1 MQKPFSLGL
10 ASLLVLAAPGLGK
23 AQDVGAVISESAPVA
38 FLRGLSD
45 KLTGGSPPQAVVEP
59 QQVEEA
65 PVAAFETGPARADEV
80 LSARSKAVMAKRD
93 GFGAPETPII
103 CTNCAD

>member
-45 KLTGGSPPQAVVEP
+45 KLTGGSPPQPFVEP

>member
-10 ASLLVLAAPGLGK
+10 ASLLVLAAPGLGQ
-23 AQDVGAVISESAPVA
+23 AQGVGAVISDSAPVA

-45 KLTGGSPPQAVVEP
+45 KLPGGSRPQAVIEP

-65 PVAAFETGPARADEV
+65 PVAASDTGPARADEV
-80 LSARSKAVMAKRD
+80 LSARSKAVMSKRD

>member
-10 ASLLVLAAPGLGK
+10 ASLLVLAIPGLGN
-23 AQDVGAVISESAPVA
+23 AQDIGAAVSDSAPVA
-38 FLRGLSD
+38 FLRGLGD
-45 KLTGGSPPQAVVEP
+45 KLTGSSPPQAVIEP
-59 QQVEEA
+59 QQVEQA
-65 PVAAFETGPARADEV
+65 PVASFETGPARPDEV

-93 GFGAPETPII
+93 SFGAPESPII

>member
-10 ASLLVLAAPGLGK
+10 ASLLVLATPGLVK
-23 AQDVGAVISESAPVA
+23 AQDVGAALSESAPVA
-38 FLRGLSD
+38 FLRGLSE
-45 KLTGGSPPQAVVEP
+45 KLTGGSPPQAIEP

-65 PVAAFETGPARADEV
+65 PAASFVAGPARADEV
-80 LSARSKAVMAKRD
+80 LSARSKAVMTKRD
-93 GFGAPETPII
+93 AFGAPETPII